1 MLLLTIGII
10 LLLWTAPGVLLFV
23 CIAREAR
30 LLARYVDSRRLARSK
45 VPWQRG
51 RALPVTGPLS
61 GAHGSSERGLMQRL
75 PLTVPVGAA
84 HNSQVE
90 AT

>member
-1 MLLLTIGII
+1 MLTIVII

-23 CIAREAR
+23 CIARETR

-45 VPWQRG
+45 VPWQGG
-51 RALPVTGPLS
+51 RALLVTGPLS
-61 GAHGSSERGLMQRL
+61 GAHGSSERGLMHRL
-75 PLTVPVGAA
+75 PPAVPVGAVYD
-84 HNSQVE
+84 SQVE